1 MLFSSFS
8 VNLQF
13 FYLFN
18 VIMFFKDTGKSNSNM
33 LFLRVISQ
41 FLVSIII
48 DKVSEIF
55 NRKMEDPL

>member
-33 LFLRVISQ
+33 LFLTVISQ
-41 FLVSIII
+41 FLVSIIT

>member
-33 LFLRVISQ
+33 LFLTVISQ